1 MPEINN
7 PAWSEE
13 KAELLYNLRLADQ
26 DGDEAHVRACLRQLE
41 ALEEA
46 EGEDGGA

>member
-1 MPEINN
+1 MPEFNN

-13 KAELLYNLRLADQ
+13 KAELLYNMELARLDQ
-26 DGDEAHVRACLRQLE
+26 DEDALRAYLRQLE

-46 EGEDGGA
+46 EGDG